1 MSFILD
7 ALKKSEAERARQSGP
22 TLVDPRIVPP
32 RRGVPAWVVVLGLV
46 LLANLAVLAVVLARG
61 AHRAA
66 PAASVPA
73 IVPVPA
79 GAEASAAAPATVG
92 SAAAQ
97 PPPANVLPPPTLP
110 AVASAPAAATPSGGG
125 AVLPPV
131 EYSGTRGTRPAPPPS
146 GAGYAEEDIPPAGR
160 LITPAGTASPAAA
173 VPPPPRSA
181 PRPREDASGLPTA
194 EDLRVSGIT
203 LPTLSMALHAFDA
216 SPSNRYVLLNGQ
228 KLREGQST
236 AEGAEVEQITSTGA
250 VMRWRDRRFLLTPG
264 D

>member
-22 TLVDPRIVPP
+22 TLVDPRILPP
-32 RRGVPAWVVVLGLV
+32 RRGVPAWVVVLALV
-46 LLANLAVLAVVLARG
+46 LLANLAVLAVVLVRG
-61 AHRAA
+61 AHREA
-66 PAASVPA
+66 PAAASTPA

-79 GAEASAAAPATVG
+79 GGASAAPAPVG
-92 SAAAQ
+92 STGVQ
-97 PPPANVLPPPTLP
+97 PPPGNVLPPPAL
-110 AVASAPAAATPSGGG
+110 PAAASAQAAAPSAGG

-131 EYSGTRGTRPAPPPS
+131 EYSGTRGARPAPQPS

-160 LITPAGTASPAAA
+160 LITPTGTALPAAA
-173 VPPPPRSA
+173 APPPPRSA

-194 EDLRVSGIT
+194 EDLRVSGIS
-203 LPTLSMALHAFDA
+203 LPPLSMALHAFDA

-228 KLREGQST
+228 RLREGQST

-250 VMRWRDRRFLLTPG
+250 VVRWRDRRFLLTPG